1 MFPKHAV
8 SSVVGI
14 GGLAGSLGGVIFPFI
29 IGVVLDAYKADNALS
44 EGYNLIFATCG
55 CAYLFAWLLIHFIS
69 PKMEAVKS

>member
-14 GGLAGSLGGVIFPFI
+14 GGLAGSLGGVIFPYI
-29 IGVVLDAYKADNALS
+29 IGVILDSYKADNALS
-44 EGYNLIFATCG
+44 AGYNVIFVACG

-69 PKMEAVKS
+69 PKMEIVKS